1 MVMLKL
7 PCNLMGVFHMQKKEW
22 PALFFNYLLVERGY
36 SEKTKIAYEEDMNDF
51 FDFLNNSGDDNYL
64 SINHL
69 DVRAYLSF
77 LYDKE
82 YSRNSISRKIASLR
96 SFYQFLLKHEAIKEN
111 PFSYVHMK
119 KKQLR
124 LPRFFYE
131 KEMEAL
137 FEAAQGQKPLELR
150 NRALL
155 EILYGTGIRVSECA
169 NLTLEQVDFNA
180 RVLFIHGKGNKDR
193 YVPFGSFAEDAL
205 KDYLENSRTVL
216 MEKYQK
222 NHSYVF
228 INHHGEQLTTT
239 GIEYILNQLIKKSS
253 LSSDIHPHMLRHTFA
268 THLLNNGADMRTV
281 QELLGHSDLS
291 TTQIYAH
298 VTKESLQ
305 KNYRTFHPR
314 A

>member
-1 MVMLKL
+1 MATK
-7 PCNLMGVFHMQKKEW
+7 NWHE
-22 PALFFNYLLVERGY
+22 LFLSYLIVEKGY
-36 SEKTKIAYEEDMNDF
+36 SEKTKIAYNEDLC
-51 FDFLNNSGDDNYL
+51 DFLDFLKASGDNNYL
-64 SINHL
+64 AVDHL
-69 DVRAYLSF
+69 DVRTYLSF
-77 LYDKE
+77 LYDKK

-96 SFYQFLLKHEAIKEN
+96 SFYQFLLKNEEIKEN

-131 KEMEAL
+131 KEMDAL
-137 FEAAQGQKPLELR
+137 FESAQGTRPLDLR
-150 NRALL
+150 NQALL

-169 NLTLEQVDFNA
+169 NLTLQAIDFSA
-180 RVLFIHGKGNKDR
+180 GVLLIHGKGNKDR
-193 YVPFGSFAEDAL
+193 YVPFGSFASDSL
-205 KDYLENSRTVL
+205 KEYLDYGRAIL
-216 MEKYQK
+216 MTKYGK
-222 NHSYVF
+222 EHNYVF
-228 INHHGEQLTTT
+228 INHHGEQITPT
-239 GIEYILNQLIKKSS
+239 GIEYVLNQLIKKST
-253 LSSDIHPHMLRHTFA
+253 LNSDIHPHMLRHTFA

-281 QELLGHSDLS
+281 QELLGHANLS

>member
-1 MVMLKL
+1 MKAKNWSEMFLT
-7 PCNLMGVFHMQKKEW
+7 
-22 PALFFNYLLVERGY
+22 YLIVERGY
-36 SEKTKIAYEEDMNDF
+36 SDKTRIAYEEDILNF
-51 FDFLNNSGDDNYL
+51 FDFLKNSGDADYL
-64 SINHL
+64 TVDHL
-69 DVRAYLSF
+69 DIRTYLSF
-77 LYDKE
+77 LYDKK

-96 SFYQFLLKHEAIKEN
+96 SFYQFLLKNEVIKEN

-131 KEMEAL
+131 KEMDAL
-137 FEAAQGQKPLELR
+137 FESTKGVKPLELR

-169 NLTLEQVDFNA
+169 NLTLQSVDFSAN
-180 RVLFIHGKGNKDR
+180 VLLIHGKGNKDR

-205 KDYLENSRTVL
+205 NEYLENGRQFL
-216 MEKYQK
+216 MEKHGKEHAYIF
-222 NHSYVF
+222 V
-228 INHHGEQLTTT
+228 NHHGDQITST
-239 GIEYILNQLIKKSS
+239 GIEYVLNQLIKKSS
-253 LSSDIHPHMLRHTFA
+253 LNGDIHPHMLRHTFA

-281 QELLGHSDLS
+281 QELLGHSNLS

>member
-1 MVMLKL
+1 
-7 PCNLMGVFHMQKKEW
+7 MQEKNWSE
-22 PALFFNYLLVERGY
+22 LFLNYLIVERGY
-36 SEKTKIAYEEDMNDF
+36 SEKTKIAYEEDMLNF
-51 FDFLNNSGDDNYL
+51 FDFLKSSGEADYL
-64 SINHL
+64 SVDHL
-69 DVRAYLSF
+69 DIRTYLSV

-96 SFYQFLLKHEAIKEN
+96 SFYQFLLKNEVIKEN

-131 KEMEAL
+131 KEMDAL
-137 FEAAQGQKPLELR
+137 FESARGAKPLDLR
-150 NRALL
+150 NQALL
-155 EILYGTGIRVSECA
+155 EILYGTGIRVSECT
-169 NLTLEQVDFNA
+169 NLTLQAIDFSAN
-180 RVLFIHGKGNKDR
+180 VLLIHGKGNKDR
-193 YVPFGSFAEDAL
+193 YVSFGSFAEDAL
-205 KDYLENSRTVL
+205 KEYLENGRAIL
-216 MEKYQK
+216 MEKYHQE
-222 NHSYVF
+222 HAFVF
-228 INHHGEQLTTT
+228 VNHHGEQITPT
-239 GIEYILNQLIKKSS
+239 GIEYVLNQLIKKST
-253 LSSDIHPHMLRHTFA
+253 LNSDIHPHMLRHTFA

-305 KNYRTFHPR
+305 QNYRTFHPR

>member
-1 MVMLKL
+1 MEEAY
-7 PCNLMGVFHMQKKEW
+7 MQEKNWSE
-22 PALFFNYLLVERGY
+22 LFLNYLIVERGY
-36 SEKTKIAYEEDMNDF
+36 SDKTKIAYQEDMINF
-51 FDFLNNSGDDNYL
+51 FDFLKNSGEADYL
-64 SINHL
+64 SVDHL
-69 DVRAYLSF
+69 DIRTYLSF
-77 LYDKE
+77 LYDKN

-96 SFYQFLLKHEAIKEN
+96 SFYQFLLKNEVIKEN

-131 KEMEAL
+131 KEMDAL
-137 FEAAQGQKPLELR
+137 FDSAKGSKPLDLR
-150 NRALL
+150 NQALL

-169 NLTLEQVDFNA
+169 NLTLQSIDFSAN
-180 RVLFIHGKGNKDR
+180 VLLIHGKGNKDR
-193 YVPFGSFAEDAL
+193 YVPFGSFAQDAL
-205 KDYLENSRTVL
+205 KEYLENGRAVL
-216 MEKYQK
+216 MTKYHQE
-222 NHSYVF
+222 HAFVF
-228 INHHGEQLTTT
+228 INHHGEQITST
-239 GIEYILNQLIKKSS
+239 GIEYVLNQLIKKST
-253 LSSDIHPHMLRHTFA
+253 LNSDIHPHMLRHTFA